1 MNSLNRFELISKQ
14 SEGLWVEVWARP
26 EVRIDEKKECET
38 TNCTNSKYR
47 LDRESCE
54 PSLRIENT
62 K

>member
-1 MNSLNRFELISKQ
+1 MNSLNRFEFISKR

-47 LDRESCE
+47 LDREGSV
-54 PSLRIENT
+54 